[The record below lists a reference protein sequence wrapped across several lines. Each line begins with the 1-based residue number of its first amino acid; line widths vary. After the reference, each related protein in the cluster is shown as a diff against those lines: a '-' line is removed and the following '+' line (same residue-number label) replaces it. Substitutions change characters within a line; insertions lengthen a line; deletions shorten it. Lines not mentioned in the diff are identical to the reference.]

1 MAQAAQFTAA
11 KLNPAKAQTVSV
23 AAHLADIEDQ
33 DGPKAAYAALQ
44 ARLRLFR
51 AEGATVP
58 PELAT
63 LEQRLVAE
71 CCAMSQGR

>member
-1 MAQAAQFTAA
+1 MSPTAKVRAATLTAHI
-11 KLNPAKAQTVSV
+11 S
-23 AAHLADIEDQ
+23 DIEDQ

-44 ARLRLFR
+44 ARLRMFR
-51 AEGATVP
+51 TEGTSVP
-58 PELAT
+58 PELAR